1 MVATVAQKTTLAIA
15 SPRVRAYVAC
25 RSWRRGLSRRT
36 RSGPRSPYLTCWP
49 VSESI
54 TGMILPWEKSKAGCL
69 CLPTTMP
76 PWKQPT
82 GAAAIVGHRRE
93 RGVNS
98 SREGDGRGRAPT
110 LMIGQLKAVGSIP
123 GSWLSSAASC
133 VITAWEVKVR
143 VTVSPRL
150 ASDSF
155 GTVTV
160 TDRYRPGWTYSAAL
174 RGGYQ
179 TTWTSARIREP
190 LP

>member
-1 MVATVAQKTTLAIA
+1 
-15 SPRVRAYVAC
+15 
-25 RSWRRGLSRRT
+25 
-36 RSGPRSPYLTCWP
+36 
-49 VSESI
+49 
-54 TGMILPWEKSKAGCL
+54 
-69 CLPTTMP
+69 
-76 PWKQPT
+76 
-82 GAAAIVGHRRE
+82 
-93 RGVNS
+93 
-98 SREGDGRGRAPT
+98 
-110 LMIGQLKAVGSIP
+110 MIGQLKAVGSIP

-160 TDRYRPGWTYSAAL
+160 TDWYRPGWTYSAAL

-190 LP
+190 LPRGLTTTSRLAWAIPRGRCAGTSSTYLSVPLPTLPGQRGCIPAGTCRVRNHQTDPIEAPVRYSAC